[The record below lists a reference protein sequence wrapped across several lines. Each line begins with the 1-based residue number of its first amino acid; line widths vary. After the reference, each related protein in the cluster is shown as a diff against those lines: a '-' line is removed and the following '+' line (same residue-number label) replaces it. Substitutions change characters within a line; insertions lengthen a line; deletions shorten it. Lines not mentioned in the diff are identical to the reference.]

1 MTIYMLSTLY
11 LTVST
16 HYLVTIYILST
27 QYLTVSTH
35 SLVRWEAVVRVQ
47 DEARVSELQFTGPV
61 FAVDTTGDMVMETGA
76 CLAMSDKQVSTS
88 IYSVKHRLQV

>member
-1 MTIYMLSTLY
+1 M
-11 LTVST
+11 
-16 HYLVTIYILST
+16 TIYILST

-35 SLVRWEAVVRVQ
+35 YLVRWEAVVRVQ

-76 CLAMSDKQVSTS
+76 CLAMSDKQVS
-88 IYSVKHRLQV
+88 IYSVKRLASLIY

>member
-1 MTIYMLSTLY
+1 M
-11 LTVST
+11 
-16 HYLVTIYILST
+16 TIYILST

-35 SLVRWEAVVRVQ
+35 YLVRWEAVVRVQ

-61 FAVDTTGDMVMETGA
+61 FAVDTTGDQVMETGA

-88 IYSVKHRLQV
+88 IYSTTDLLARPRQTSLASLIY